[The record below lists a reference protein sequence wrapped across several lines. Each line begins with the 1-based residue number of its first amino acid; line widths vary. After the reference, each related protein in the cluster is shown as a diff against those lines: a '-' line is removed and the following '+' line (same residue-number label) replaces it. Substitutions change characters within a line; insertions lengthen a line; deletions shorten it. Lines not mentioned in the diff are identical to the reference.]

1 MSQQRAAYPLDYS
14 NGSLDTGKDSLRGIA
29 DRTTDKFKDVTD
41 NAEAIASKLAVQAR
55 EYGEKAQEAVKHFKP
70 YVEKSMKDQPMATLA
85 VASAIGFVLGAF
97 WKK

>member
-1 MSQQRAAYPLDYS
+1 
-14 NGSLDTGKDSLRGIA
+14 
-29 DRTTDKFKDVTD
+29 V
-41 NAEAIASKLAVQAR
+41 R
-55 EYGEKAQEAVKHFKP
+55 EYGEKAQDVVKNFTP